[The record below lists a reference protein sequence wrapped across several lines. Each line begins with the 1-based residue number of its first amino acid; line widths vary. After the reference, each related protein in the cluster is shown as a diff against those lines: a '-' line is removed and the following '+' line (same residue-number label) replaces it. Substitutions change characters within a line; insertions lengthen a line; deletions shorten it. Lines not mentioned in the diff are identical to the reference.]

1 MFHEEALFSKTWNR
15 RTSRWAF
22 LRALVVAFEELTTL
36 GMNPSK
42 TEWATHHAYFN
53 KNARPRMLAEWSKIT
68 DLDPS
73 LFPWQDDE
81 VGTTW
86 EEWRKTATE
95 KEASTTWDHI
105 ARSPNCSASTSS

>member
-86 EEWRKTATE
+86 EEWRKTNEQYRGAYRE
-95 KEASTTWDHI
+95 QLGFPAAQEQAQ
-105 ARSPNCSASTSS
+105 ARG